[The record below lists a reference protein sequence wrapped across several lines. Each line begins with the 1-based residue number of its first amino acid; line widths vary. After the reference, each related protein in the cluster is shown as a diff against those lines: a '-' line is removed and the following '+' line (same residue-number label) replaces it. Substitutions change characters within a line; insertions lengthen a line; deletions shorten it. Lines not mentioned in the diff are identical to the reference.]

1 MFGSVLILAAVALAG
16 AEPGAGNA
24 LTVVVGK
31 SVSIDSARSVSRVA
45 LANENVVECI
55 AISPRELL
63 VSGKAPGETSL
74 VVWQDDGTRRSY
86 DVTVL
91 PSPSRLIAVQREIA
105 REFSGSDIRIT
116 MENDVVFVRGTV
128 KDTISAER
136 VMSIASTL
144 GKSVNLLRVT
154 VPPVE
159 PQILLNVR
167 FATVSHTISK
177 DLALNLASAAGSQS
191 SAAGTGQVLS
201 ADGGKTFSLSQA
213 VNLFLFRRDINLLAA
228 IQALESKRLLEI
240 LAEPNL
246 LVINGTP
253 ASFVAGGEFPYP
265 VVQPGANG
273 TSVTIAFKEYGIRLG
288 FLPMITPRGTIRL
301 QVAPEVS
308 ALDYTNS
315 VTVAGT
321 VIPGTSTRRVQ
332 TEVELESGQS
342 FVIAGLLDRET
353 TENLS
358 RVPGLGS
365 IPLLG
370 KLFQSQS
377 LSRHDTELLIMITPE
392 VVRPIPAGAA
402 LPTISGMDP
411 AGSSAHDPPLR
422 QPGLDKTG
430 PVPVHPPVDTVPVE
444 VLLPPDPKAQPAP
457 ALRLIAPERQDPALS
472 LPPTASPAPSAKMR

>member
-1 MFGSVLILAAVALAG
+1 MLAALALASGDASVGSV
-16 AEPGAGNA
+16 

-31 SVSIDSARSVSRVA
+31 SVSIDSDRAISRVA
-45 LANENVVECI
+45 LANETVVECL

-63 VSGKAPGETSL
+63 VSGKAPGESSL

-91 PSPSRLIAVQREIA
+91 PNSSRLTAVRRQIVQ
-105 REFSGSDIRIT
+105 EFGESDIRISID
-116 MENDVVFVRGTV
+116 NDTVFVRGTV
-128 KDTISAER
+128 KDPVSAER
-136 VMSIASTL
+136 VISIASTL
-144 GKSVNLLRVT
+144 GKTVNLLRVT
-154 VPPVE
+154 VPPID

-167 FATVSHTISK
+167 FAQADHTLSR
-177 DLALNLASAAGSQS
+177 DLALSLASAAGNQS
-191 SAAGTGQVLS
+191 TAVGTGQILS
-201 ADGGKTFSLSQA
+201 TDGGKTFSLSQA
-213 VNLFLFRRDINLLAA
+213 VNLFLFRKDINLMAA

-246 LVINGTP
+246 LVINGTQ
-253 ASFVAGGEFPYP
+253 ANFVAGGEFPYP
-265 VVQPGANG
+265 IVQPGANG

-288 FLPMITPRGTIRL
+288 FLPIITPRGTIRL

-358 RVPGLGS
+358 RVPGLAS

-392 VVRPIPAGAA
+392 IVRPIPAGQEA
-402 LPTISGMDP
+402 PSIGGMSVSKSP
-411 AGSSAHDPPLR
+411 RPNPPLR
-422 QPGLDKTG
+422 QPGPDKTG
-430 PVPVHPPVDTVPVE
+430 P
-444 VLLPPDPKAQPAP
+444 APAP
-457 ALRLIAPERQDPALS
+457 PREQSLPIEVVVPPERKGQAGPAPRLNLPDRQDSAFSSPS
-472 LPPTASPAPSAKMR
+472 SASPEPSAKMR